1 MPGMSGVELA
11 RNLRVIKPELSVLLI
26 SGYMDDV
33 GISASEPSWAYLQK
47 PFTPEAVADKV
58 REVLDFK
65 PSNQKRRGPILE
77 PLRSSTLK

>member
-33 GISASEPSWAYLQK
+33 GISASEPSWAYLQSHS
-47 PFTPEAVADKV
+47 
-58 REVLDFK
+58 R
-65 PSNQKRRGPILE
+65 QKR
-77 PLRSSTLK
+77 